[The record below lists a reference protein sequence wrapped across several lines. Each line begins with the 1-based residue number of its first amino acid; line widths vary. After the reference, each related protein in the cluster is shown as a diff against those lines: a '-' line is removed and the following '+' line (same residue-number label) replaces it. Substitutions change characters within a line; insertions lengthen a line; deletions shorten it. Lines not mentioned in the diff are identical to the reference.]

1 MEDRSLVVEPLLSTI
16 RVLSSTISVSGAQ
29 PLIAMLMLLA
39 SESTFETRPTVR
51 FRLAELPVE
60 LRSIEPRE
68 LEVPM
73 SLAVLP
79 EPLEPVPLWPYVE
92 PLPVLEPVPLWPEVE
107 PLVPVPRGP
116 AAGPVAALPAGAEAG

>member
-16 RVLSSTISVSGAQ
+16 RVLSSTISVSGAP

-92 PLPVLEPVPLWPEVE
+92 PPPVLEAVPPRPAVE
-107 PLVPVPRGP
+107 PLDPVLLPP
-116 AAGPVAALPAGAEAG
+116 DVAP